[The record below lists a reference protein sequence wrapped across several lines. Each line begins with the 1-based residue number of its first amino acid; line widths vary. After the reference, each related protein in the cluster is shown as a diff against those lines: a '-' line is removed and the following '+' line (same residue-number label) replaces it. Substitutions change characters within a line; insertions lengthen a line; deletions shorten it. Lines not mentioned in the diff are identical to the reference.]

1 MHIRIQMA
9 RLALDPRRPVLSL
22 VTVLENIL
30 KQEDPQGEVDRMWE
44 DMANQDPLIV
54 LEQIAQALDRYDEK
68 EMAERIR
75 ENQFRMKF
83 LQDLQFRQITGS
95 VPGLGG
101 GGEAPPE
108 RLGPE
113 SGAPGSTTRNEGS
126 PEQPPSAQEGG
137 NLVGALGTRTGV

>member
-1 MHIRIQMA
+1 
-9 RLALDPRRPVLSL
+9 
-22 VTVLENIL
+22 
-30 KQEDPQGEVDRMWE
+30 MWE
-44 DMANQDPLIV
+44 DMANQDPIIV
-54 LEQIAQALDRYDEK
+54 LEQIAQALDRFGET
-68 EMAERIR
+68 EMSERIR
-75 ENQFRMKF
+75 ENEFRMKF
-83 LQDLQFRQITGS
+83 LQDMQFRQITGS

-137 NLVGALGTRTGV
+137 NLVGAMGERRGV